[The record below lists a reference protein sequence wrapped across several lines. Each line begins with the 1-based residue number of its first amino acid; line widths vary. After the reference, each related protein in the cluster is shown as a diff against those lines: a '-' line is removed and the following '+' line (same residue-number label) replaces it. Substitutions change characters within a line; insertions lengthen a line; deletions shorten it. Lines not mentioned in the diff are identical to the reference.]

1 MNTEEKR
8 PVAVTNEVALIDDA
22 FIKSRIFT
30 IRGVQVM
37 LDRDLAALYGVTTKR
52 LNEQVKRNVARFP
65 ASFRFSLSKEEM
77 EELVANCDRLQSM
90 KHSSVPM
97 SAFTEH
103 GIIMLASVLKSD
115 VAISASIRITNTFV
129 AMRKALASISPIL
142 SRLDAV
148 ERRQIADQSRNEE
161 RFDTIFR
168 AMDGGDFPPQ
178 KVFFEGRHY
187 DAYSFAKKLVR
198 KAAKR
203 IVLVDGYSDEVTLD
217 ILSQKKSGVEVVV
230 ATAQKMIDK
239 HLTPVAV
246 SKFNKQNPMLE
257 VKAVGAFHD
266 RFLILDDKE
275 LYHFGASLKDLGR
288 QYCAVTK
295 MDAMF
300 IPSILARI

>member
-8 PVAVTNEVALIDDA
+8 LVAVTNEVALIDDA

-115 VAISASIRITNTFV
+115 VAISASIRITNTS
-129 AMRKALASISPIL
+129 AD
-142 SRLDAV
+142 SRIAV
-148 ERRQIADQSRNEE
+148 
-161 RFDTIFR
+161 
-168 AMDGGDFPPQ
+168 
-178 KVFFEGRHY
+178 
-187 DAYSFAKKLVR
+187 
-198 KAAKR
+198 
-203 IVLVDGYSDEVTLD
+203 
-217 ILSQKKSGVEVVV
+217 
-230 ATAQKMIDK
+230 
-239 HLTPVAV
+239 
-246 SKFNKQNPMLE
+246 
-257 VKAVGAFHD
+257 
-266 RFLILDDKE
+266 
-275 LYHFGASLKDLGR
+275 
-288 QYCAVTK
+288 
-295 MDAMF
+295 
-300 IPSILARI
+300 

>member
-8 PVAVTNEVALIDDA
+8 PVDVTNEVALIDGDV
-22 FIKSRIFT
+22 IKSRIFT

-52 LNEQVKRNVARFP
+52 LNEQVKRNMARFP
-65 ASFRFSLSKEEM
+65 DSFRFSLSKEEM
-77 EELVANCDRLQSM
+77 EEPVANCDRLQSM

-129 AMRKALASISPIL
+129 AMRKALASVAPIL
-142 SRLDAV
+142 SRLDVV

-168 AMDGGDFPPQ
+168 AMDGGDFPQQ
-178 KVFFEGRHY
+178 KVFFEGKHY
-187 DAYSFAKKLVR
+187 DAYSFTKKLVR
-198 KAAKR
+198 KAAKK

-217 ILSQKKSGVEVVV
+217 ILSQKKGGVEVVV
-230 ATAQKMIDK
+230 ATAQKMIDR

-246 SKFNKQNPMLE
+246 SKFNKQNPTLE
-257 VKAVGAFHD
+257 VKAIGTFHD

-288 QYCAVTK
+288 QYCAVSK

-300 IPSILARI
+300 IPSILERL